1 MRALAVAAAVA
12 IGSTAVP
19 ASVPASPVRPALRRQ
34 VAAPEGE
41 HPLERARRVA
51 HQVPFSG
58 TVVVTW
64 TDGVREHRDELQ
76 VQAGGGA
83 IIVDGRADPVIEM
96 QQRRLARGHDD
107 DWDLLWAPAL
117 GRPATVPEVDSK
129 YVTVTLDEHPVVAG
143 RPTDVVEIRDD
154 GRSRARLYLDQK
166 TGLLLRRDQFDDSGV
181 RERSVEFRALT
192 VDQGTPPLSVPPKA
206 SALLSGDDPS
216 IRRVRTGRAPDVVGD
231 GYTRLG
237 VYRRGPVVQVHY
249 SDGLYELSVFEQSG
263 RLDDDPLPGTGRRVR
278 VGGQEARLYAWPG
291 GHVLVWQAGPVVR
304 TVVSDAPSGQILG
317 AAQSLPGPGWGR
329 PSLLDKIRRAGAALV
344 DPLS

>member
-1 MRALAVAAAVA
+1 MKALALAAVLA
-12 IGSTAVP
+12 VGSTAVP
-19 ASVPASPVRPALRRQ
+19 GSVPASPARPALRRQ
-34 VAAPEGE
+34 VVAPEDE

-51 HQVPFSG
+51 HQIPFSG
-58 TVVVTW
+58 TVLVTW

-83 IIVDGRADPVIEM
+83 ILVDGRADPVLEM
-96 QQRRLARGHDD
+96 QERRLARGHDD

-117 GRPATVPEVDSK
+117 ARPAAVPDVGKK
-129 YVTVTLDEHPVVAG
+129 YVTVTLDEHPQVAG
-143 RPTDVVEIRDD
+143 RPTNVVEIRDD
-154 GRSRARLYLDQK
+154 GRRRARLYIDQQ

-181 RERSVEFRALT
+181 RERTVEFRMLII
-192 VDQGTPPLSVPPKA
+192 DQSTPPPRVPPEA
-206 SALLSGDDPS
+206 SALLAGDGPS
-216 IRRVRTGRAPDVVGD
+216 IRRVTTGRAPDVVGD

-263 RLDDDPLPGTGRRVR
+263 RLDDESLPGTGRPVR
-278 VGGQEARLYAWPG
+278 VGEEEARLYAWPG

-317 AAQSLPGPGWGR
+317 AAQSLPAPGWGR